1 MFLQPCLRPSC
12 CLWVSL
18 AEMFVLCSIAFMTQ
32 TRGRAA
38 TNNRISQRFNLP
50 EREADGDWLDAEGVT
65 DELPPL
71 ATTVTIEQPRTV
83 LTRNQSPDLPFDRSV
98 NAYRGC
104 EHGCIYCYARPTH
117 AYMDLSPG
125 LDFETK
131 LFAKPNAARLLEKEL
146 GKRGYTP
153 SPIAMGTN
161 TDPYQPIEKRFA
173 ITRSLLEVMERTGH
187 PVTITTKNFAV
198 TRDIDLL
205 AKLAARDLVA
215 VNISITTLDHRLA
228 RLMEPRASTPKR
240 RLEAIRLLSNA
251 GVRVSLFLSP
261 LIPGLTDHEIERIVE
276 AAASAGAHS
285 ASSILLRLPWE
296 VADLFKEWL
305 HENVPERAERVLSLL
320 RQCRDGRTNDP
331 NFGSRITGGQDA
343 YARMLRARFRAACKR
358 HGLARDD
365 FALATRH
372 FRPPQGPQLSLF

>member
-1 MFLQPCLRPSC
+1 M
-12 CLWVSL
+12 
-18 AEMFVLCSIAFMTQ
+18 IQ

-38 TNNRISQRFNLP
+38 TNNRASSRFNLP
-50 EREADGDWLDAEGVT
+50 DREADGDWLDTEGAGE
-65 DELPPL
+65 ELPPL
-71 ATTVTIEQPRTV
+71 DTTVTLETPRTV

-131 LFAKPNAARLLEKEL
+131 LFAKPDAAALLEKEL

-161 TDPYQPIEKRFA
+161 TDPYQPIEKRYA

-187 PVTITTKNFAV
+187 PVTITTKNFGI
-198 TRDIDLL
+198 TQDIDLL
-205 AKLAARDLVA
+205 VRLAARQLVS
-215 VNISITTLDHRLA
+215 VNISVTTLDHRLA

-240 RLEAIRLLSNA
+240 RLEAIRLLSQA
-251 GVRVSLFLSP
+251 GVPVNLFLSP

-276 AAASAGAHS
+276 AAAHSGARG

-296 VADLFKEWL
+296 VAGLFEEWL
-305 HENVPERAERVLSLL
+305 HANVPDRAERVLSLL
-320 RQCRDGRTNDP
+320 RQSRDGRRDGRTNDP
-331 NFGSRITGGQDA
+331 EFGSRMTGGA
-343 YARMLRARFRAACKR
+343 NPYAQMLRARFRAACTR
-358 HGLARDD
+358 HGLLRDD
-365 FALATRH
+365 FSLSINE
-372 FRPPQGPQLSLF
+372 FRSPQGAQLSLF

>member
-1 MFLQPCLRPSC
+1 
-12 CLWVSL
+12 
-18 AEMFVLCSIAFMTQ
+18 MTQ

-38 TNNRISQRFNLP
+38 TNNRASARFNLP
-50 EREADGDWLDAEGVT
+50 DREPDGDWLDAEGVT

-71 ATTVTIEQPRTV
+71 ATTITIEKPKTI

-131 LFAKPNAARLLEKEL
+131 LFAKPDAAALLEKEL

-161 TDPYQPIEKRFA
+161 TDPYQPVEKRYA
-173 ITRSLLEVMERTGH
+173 ITRSLLEVMDRTGH
-187 PVTITTKNFAV
+187 PVTITTKNFGV

-205 AKLAARDLVA
+205 ARLAARQLVS
-215 VNISITTLDHRLA
+215 VNISVTTLDHRLA

-240 RLEAIRLLSNA
+240 RIEAIRLLSEA
-251 GVRVSLFLSP
+251 GVPVNLFLSP
-261 LIPGLTDHEIERIVE
+261 LIPGLTDHEIERIIE
-276 AAASAGAHS
+276 AAAKVGARG
-285 ASSILLRLPWE
+285 ASTILLRLPWE
-296 VADLFKEWL
+296 VAGLFEEWL
-305 HENVPERAERVLSLL
+305 HDNVPDRAERVLSLL
-320 RQCRDGRTNDP
+320 RQSRDGRTNDP
-331 NFGSRITGGQDA
+331 GFGSRMTGGGNA
-343 YARMLRARFRAACKR
+343 YAQMLRARFRAACAR
-358 HGLARDD
+358 HNLLRDD
-365 FALATRH
+365 FSLSVSH
-372 FRPPQGPQLSLF
+372 FRAPQGPQLSLF

>member
-1 MFLQPCLRPSC
+1 
-12 CLWVSL
+12 
-18 AEMFVLCSIAFMTQ
+18 MTV

-38 TNNRISQRFNLP
+38 TNNRASQRFGLP
-50 EREADGDWLDAEGVT
+50 DRELDGDWLDAEGAEIDRWG

-71 ATTVTIEQPRTV
+71 ATTITIETPRTI

-131 LFAKPNAARLLEKEL
+131 LFAKPNAAALLEKEL
-146 GKRGYTP
+146 GRRGYVP

-187 PVTITTKNFAV
+187 PVTITTKNFGV

-205 AKLAARDLVA
+205 ARLAARELVV
-215 VNISITTLDHRLA
+215 VNISVTTLDHRLA
-228 RLMEPRASTPKR
+228 RAMEPRASTPKR
-240 RLEAIRLLSNA
+240 RLEAIRLLAQA
-251 GVRVSLFLSP
+251 GVPVNLFLSP

-276 AAASAGAHS
+276 AGAEAGARG

-296 VADLFKEWL
+296 VAGLFEEWL
-305 HENVPERAERVLSLL
+305 EANVPDRAGRVMSLL
-320 RQCRDGRTNDP
+320 RQSRDGKANDP
-331 NFGSRITGGQDA
+331 RFGMRMIGDGP
-343 YARMLRARFRAACKR
+343 YAQMLRARFHAACKR
-358 HGLARDD
+358 HGLNRDRY
-365 FALATRH
+365 ALSVTH
-372 FRPPQGPQLSLF
+372 FRPPEGPQLSLF

>member
-1 MFLQPCLRPSC
+1 
-12 CLWVSL
+12 
-18 AEMFVLCSIAFMTQ
+18 MTR

-38 TNNRISQRFNLP
+38 TNNRASSRFNLP
-50 EREADGDWLDAEGVT
+50 DREADGDWLDAEGVNE
-65 DELPPL
+65 ELPPL
-71 ATTVTIEQPRTV
+71 ATTVTLETPRTI

-131 LFAKPNAARLLEKEL
+131 LFAKPDAAALLEREL

-161 TDPYQPIEKRFA
+161 TDPYQPIEKRYA
-173 ITRSLLEVMERTGH
+173 ITRSLLEVMDRTGH
-187 PVTITTKNFAV
+187 PVTITTKNFGV

-205 AKLAARDLVA
+205 ARLAERQLVS

-228 RLMEPRASTPKR
+228 RALEPRASTPKR
-240 RLEAIRLLSNA
+240 RLEAIRLLSAA
-251 GVRVSLFLSP
+251 GVPVNLFLSP

-276 AAASAGAHS
+276 AAALAGARG

-296 VADLFKEWL
+296 VAALFEAWL
-305 HENVPERAERVLSLL
+305 ATHVPDRAARVLSLL
-320 RQCRDGRTNDP
+320 RQSRDGRTNDP
-331 NFGSRITGGQDA
+331 SFGSRLSGGHNA
-343 YARMLRARFRAACKR
+343 YAQMLRARFGAACRR
-358 HGLARDD
+358 HGLMRDD
-365 FALATRH
+365 FSLSANH
-372 FRPPQGPQLSLF
+372 FQPPQGAQLSLF

>member
-1 MFLQPCLRPSC
+1 
-12 CLWVSL
+12 
-18 AEMFVLCSIAFMTQ
+18 MTQ

-38 TNNRISQRFNLP
+38 TNNRASSRFKLP
-50 EREADGDWLDAEGVT
+50 DRETDGDWLDAEGIG

-71 ATTVTIEQPRTV
+71 STTVTIETPRTI

-125 LDFETK
+125 IDFETR
-131 LFAKPNAARLLEKEL
+131 LFAKPDAAALLEKEL

-161 TDPYQPIEKRFA
+161 TDPYQPVEKRYA
-173 ITRSLLEVMERTGH
+173 ITRGLLEVMDRTGH
-187 PVTITTKNFAV
+187 PVTITTKNFGV

-205 AKLAARDLVA
+205 ARLAARQLVS
-215 VNISITTLDHRLA
+215 VNISVTTLDHRLA

-240 RLEAIRLLSNA
+240 RLEAIRLLSEA
-251 GVRVSLFLSP
+251 GVHVNLFLSP

-276 AAASAGAHS
+276 AAASAGARG

-296 VADLFKEWL
+296 VAGLFEEWL
-305 HENVPERAERVLSLL
+305 AEHVPDRAGRVLSLL
-320 RQCRDGRTNDP
+320 RQSRDGRTNDP
-331 NFGSRITGGQDA
+331 NFGSRMTGGGNA
-343 YARMLRARFRAACKR
+343 YAQMLRARFRAACTR
-358 HGLARDD
+358 HRLTRDD
-365 FALATRH
+365 FSLSGSH

>member
-1 MFLQPCLRPSC
+1 
-12 CLWVSL
+12 
-18 AEMFVLCSIAFMTQ
+18 MTQ

-38 TNNRISQRFNLP
+38 TNNRASQRFNLP
-50 EREADGDWLDAEGVT
+50 DREVDGDWLDAEGVCE
-65 DELPPL
+65 ELPPL
-71 ATTVTIEQPRTV
+71 ATSVTIEKPRTI

-131 LFAKPNAARLLEKEL
+131 LFAKPGAAALLEKEL

-161 TDPYQPIEKRFA
+161 TDPYQPIEKRYA
-173 ITRSLLEVMERTGH
+173 ITRSVLEVMDRTGH
-187 PVTITTKNFAV
+187 PVTITTKNFGI

-205 AKLAARDLVA
+205 ARLAARGLVA
-215 VNISITTLDHRLA
+215 VNISVTTLDHRLA

-240 RLEAIRLLSNA
+240 RIEAIRLLSGA
-251 GVRVSLFLSP
+251 GVPVNLFLSP

-276 AAASAGAHS
+276 AAAHAGARG

-296 VADLFKEWL
+296 VAELFEEWL
-305 HENVPERAERVLSLL
+305 HTNVPDRAARVLSLL
-320 RQCRDGRTNDP
+320 RQSRDGRTNDP
-331 NFGSRITGGQDA
+331 GFGSRMTGGNNP
-343 YARMLRARFRAACKR
+343 YARMLRARFVAACKR
-358 HGLARDD
+358 HGLQRDN
-365 FALATRH
+365 FPLSLSH
-372 FRPPQGPQLSLF
+372 FRAPQGPQLSLF